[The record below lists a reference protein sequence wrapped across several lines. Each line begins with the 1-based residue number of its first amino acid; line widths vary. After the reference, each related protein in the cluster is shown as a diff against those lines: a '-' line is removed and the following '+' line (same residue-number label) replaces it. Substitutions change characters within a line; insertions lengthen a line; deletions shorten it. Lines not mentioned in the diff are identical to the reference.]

1 MEKEESE
8 EEVKELQE
16 KVSSMKRQMPD
27 PSQAQ
32 TLNQVQET
40 PPQHCWAAA
49 GSNKMLLLFR
59 KSSSTALIYRR
70 PRWNWTSRGR
80 RSTGR

>member
-16 KVSSMKRQMPD
+16 KMSSMKKQIPD

-32 TLNQVQET
+32 TLNQVQ
-40 PPQHCWAAA
+40 
-49 GSNKMLLLFR
+49 
-59 KSSSTALIYRR
+59 
-70 PRWNWTSRGR
+70 
-80 RSTGR
+80 

>member
-1 MEKEESE
+1 MDPKADDQINKLQVSDFPFSLNRSCVFFRLLQIRMEKEESE

-40 PPQHCWAAA
+40 PPQHCWAVA
-49 GSNKMLLLFR
+49 
-59 KSSSTALIYRR
+59 
-70 PRWNWTSRGR
+70 
-80 RSTGR
+80 

>member
-16 KVSSMKRQMPD
+16 KVSSMKNQIPD

-32 TLNQVQET
+32 SLKQVQ
-40 PPQHCWAAA
+40 
-49 GSNKMLLLFR
+49 
-59 KSSSTALIYRR
+59 
-70 PRWNWTSRGR
+70 
-80 RSTGR
+80 

>member
-16 KVSSMKRQMPD
+16 KVISMKKQIPD

-32 TLNQVQET
+32 TLKQVQ
-40 PPQHCWAAA
+40 
-49 GSNKMLLLFR
+49 
-59 KSSSTALIYRR
+59 
-70 PRWNWTSRGR
+70 
-80 RSTGR
+80 